1 MAAGGAPYNQE
12 VINELWLELWY
23 MVQWINTGQI
33 HRVDLYWA
41 LEIIRILDDSTG
53 FQRGYYNLC
62 RTTIIATAH
71 KYNVVPKFKVYHK
84 FSHLT
89 DLHALILI
97 TFIRNN

>member
-12 VINELWLELWY
+12 VINELWLELRY

-33 HRVDLYWA
+33 HCVDLYWA

-53 FQRGYYNLC
+53 FQWGHYNLC

-71 KYNVVPKFKVYHK
+71 KYNVVPKFKQIFTFNRLAY
-84 FSHLT
+84 FNSH
-89 DLHALILI
+89 H
-97 TFIRNN
+97 FYQK